1 MGRRKKRPQPPWY
14 FYYDT
19 DGCWWCDK
27 RGKAC
32 GGCKVLKR
40 YIAEHERTKRKVQ
53 RDEKRLLDL

>member
-53 RDEKRLLDL
+53 